1 MTPTGID
8 ARRAAP
14 RPAPARGEHRGRRG
28 LFGLFGHFGLFGRF
42 GLVGLFGRFGLVGLF
57 GRFGL
62 VGLVGLIGLQAGCPP
77 GPSARRAGLRPA
89 PAQLAADAQALA
101 SAARRAGLAA
111 PDALVQAYLEH
122 FGGEPAAR
130 QQSRCAWL
138 RAAGLTATAAA
149 ARLSALPAP
158 GPTPAHLQ
166 AFVAAL
172 LESPRCDGGAA
183 AGGAS
188 HTARGPGPEP
198 PRRGANT
205 GGGGALTTGRYAA
218 ELTRQESGHRVIR
231 RETWAL
237 TRQGNRLRGV
247 LFVHRVRVS
256 TDGRKFV
263 CSRSGRAEQ
272 RHAFL
277 LEGQVTPGSGAIT
290 LRSAAGFVQ
299 PGPCADAEQP
309 ALACQGS
316 VAPAPAPDA
325 PGAPDAAG
333 SGPVTATLRCPRP
346 RALRRVAA
354 PPPPGP
360 GSGVYRWGGVVPRA
374 DGGRERVQET
384 WYLSTR
390 GTAVRGFYQRV
401 SRATARAG
409 ATFACNGKRHHRR
422 RRLYR
427 VQGTL
432 VSASGASG
440 APAARAAG
448 PALTLREV
456 AEYRQPSQ
464 CDTQQTSLDRY
475 RGQLTGK
482 GLELSWGAGTQR
494 LRRLTQEANL
504 AAPLSPPA
512 KPGAGEP
519 VSR

>member
-1 MTPTGID
+1 MSL
-8 ARRAAP
+8 A
-14 RPAPARGEHRGRRG
+14 G
-28 LFGLFGHFGLFGRF
+28 LL
-42 GLVGLFGRFGLVGLF
+42 
-57 GRFGL
+57 
-62 VGLVGLIGLQAGCPP
+62 GLQAGCPP
-77 GPSARRAGLRPA
+77 GPSARRAGPRPA

-101 SAARRAGLAA
+101 AAARRAGLAA

-122 FGGEPAAR
+122 FGGATAAR

-149 ARLSALPAP
+149 ARLSALPGP
-158 GPTPAHLQ
+158 GPTPAHLR

-172 LESPRCDGGAA
+172 LESPPCDGASASGGEGPT
-183 AGGAS
+183 AG
-188 HTARGPGPEP
+188 GPGPDP
-198 PRRGANT
+198 PRHGAKA
-205 GGGGALTTGRYAA
+205 GGGGGLTTGRYAA
-218 ELTRQESGHRVIR
+218 ELTRQEDGHRVIR

-237 TRQGNRLRGV
+237 TRQGDRLQGL

-277 LEGQVTPGSGAIT
+277 LEGQVAPGSGAIT

-299 PGPCADAEQP
+299 PGPCADAELP
-309 ALACQGS
+309 ALRCQGRPAP
-316 VAPAPAPDA
+316 VPAAPAAPAA
-325 PGAPDAAG
+325 AGAGAP
-333 SGPVTATLRCPRP
+333 TLTLRCTRP
-346 RALRRVAA
+346 RALRRIAT

-390 GTAVRGFYQRV
+390 GTTVRGFYQRV

-432 VSASGASG
+432 AASSA

-448 PALTLREV
+448 PTLTLREV

-464 CDTQQTSLDRY
+464 CDTEKTALDRY
-475 RGQLTGK
+475 RGQLTDK

-494 LRRLTQEANL
+494 LQRLTQEANL
-504 AAPLSPPA
+504 AAPLAAPLASTT
-512 KPGAGEP
+512 KP
-519 VSR
+519 